1 MLSLKVFLRWLSHPE
16 APEGGGLFQ
25 HETTWTPSR
34 GGNTTSLLVKI
45 PFPRWFSLQLSSWGA
60 FPAQVFSGQHLDPPQ
75 QHLRWPS
82 TASSLP
88 SGQVSALH
96 HLLPVQ
102 SSGPTG
108 PPLPWCQRA
117 SLPNPACWHWCL
129 EPKPSKNSLGA
140 AVATT
145 RPKGAFI
152 APRLSQ
158 SWSSFVLGASLLP
171 LAAVIEIPAYL
182 RAGLSSELQCH
193 SFPPLLQNHPAPS
206 PAEKYRWF

>member
-75 QHLRWPS
+75 QHLSWPS

-102 SSGPTG
+102 SS
-108 PPLPWCQRA
+108 RA
-117 SLPNPACWHWCL
+117 HRTPIALVSESITAKPCL
-129 EPKPSKNSLGA
+129 LALMSRTTAYKKLSRSSSSNNS
-140 AVATT
+140 T
-145 RPKGAFI
+145 
-152 APRLSQ
+152 
-158 SWSSFVLGASLLP
+158 
-171 LAAVIEIPAYL
+171 
-182 RAGLSSELQCH
+182 
-193 SFPPLLQNHPAPS
+193 
-206 PAEKYRWF
+206 